1 MSDGSAASVLDKA
14 LAASAPDARA
24 LLVGFSGG
32 LDSSVLLHRLATT
45 APLPVRAI
53 HVHHGLH
60 PEADRWARHCRV
72 FCRRVG
78 VDLAVVGVQVDR
90 AAGEGLEAAARH
102 ARYAAFAAALAAGEC
117 LVTAHHQDDQAE
129 TVLLRLLRASGPG
142 GLSAMRPLR
151 AFAGGRH
158 WRPLLG
164 VSRAVLL
171 EYARDSGLEWL
182 DDPANAE
189 ARHDRNF
196 LRREILPALGKRWP
210 HAAAALAHSAELMAE
225 QEVLLDEIA
234 GKQLARVQG
243 VDPGTLSVAGL
254 LQISTA
260 WRARVIRRWVE
271 TLDLPPLPATG
282 VESLETQL
290 LTARPDARSQ
300 YRWHGAAI
308 RRWRDLLYAEALV
321 PALPAGWGATWDGTA
336 SLELPTG
343 ARLSLLRAESPA
355 GDAPSAACAP
365 FRVGARTGG
374 ERIALPRR
382 AHSHAVKTALQ
393 DAGVPPWQRQRLP
406 LVFAAD
412 GELLAVGDILQS
424 SRALASGW
432 HFRVEEAEQ
441 PRRRSS

>member
-1 MSDGSAASVLDKA
+1 MSDGSAASVLD
-14 LAASAPDARA
+14 AAFAATAPDARA

-45 APLPVRAI
+45 ATLPVRAI

-60 PEADRWARHCRV
+60 PEADRWAQHCQA
-72 FCRRVG
+72 FCRGVG
-78 VDLAVVGVQVDR
+78 VDLAVVSVQVAQ

-102 ARYAAFAAALAAGEC
+102 ARYAAFTAALATGEC

-151 AFAGGRH
+151 AFAGGCH

-171 EYARDSGLEWL
+171 EYARASGIEWI

-196 LRREILPALGKRWP
+196 LRQEIMPALGKRWP
-210 HAAAALAHSAELMAE
+210 HAAAALARSAQLMVE
-225 QEVLLDEIA
+225 QEVVLDEHA
-234 GKQLARVQG
+234 GRQLARVQG
-243 VDPGTLSVAGL
+243 VDPGTVSVPGL
-254 LQISTA
+254 LEISPA
-260 WRARVIRRWVE
+260 WRARVIRRWIDS
-271 TLDLPPLPATG
+271 LGLPPLPATG
-282 VESLETQL
+282 VASLETQL

-308 RRWRDLLYAEALV
+308 RRWRDLLYADWLV
-321 PALPAGWGATWDGTA
+321 PAMPPGWRATWDGA
-336 SLELPTG
+336 APLALPTG
-343 ARLSLLRAESPA
+343 ARLSLLRAEPPA
-355 GDAPSAACAP
+355 GDVPAACAP
-365 FRVGARTGG
+365 FRVSARIGG

-382 AHSHAVKTALQ
+382 AHSHAVKIALQ

-412 GELLAVGDILQS
+412 GELLAVGDVLQS

-432 HFRVEEAEQ
+432 RFRLEEAEQ
-441 PRRRSS
+441 PRRRLS